1 MWRTFQVSWIIK
13 RPCTQA
19 LRTVIRFCRSYRW
32 RRLTPVSFVHHQRSM
47 QEFLRTLTKCHL
59 LAESMNAIF
68 RNVRID
74 RNSIKHMDNQQ
85 RVFEKQQE
93 IEDLSNVSKLEDAKQ
108 EKQHLTEENERL
120 KQERAVKIQ
129 LSKQPGSYSYGHT
142 LGTLSCVRY
151 KVGFHRLPFSLYRR
165 LSVDRQA

>member
-1 MWRTFQVSWIIK
+1 MRKSKQKYKHRVEGLHT
-13 RPCTQA
+13 
-19 LRTVIRFCRSYRW
+19 
-32 RRLTPVSFVHHQRSM
+32 
-47 QEFLRTLTKCHL
+47 E
-59 LAESMNAIF
+59 AIF
-68 RNVRID
+68 RDVCID

-93 IEDLSNVSKLEDAKQ
+93 IEDLSNVSKWEDAKQ

-120 KQERAVKIQ
+120 KQELRAVKIQ
-129 LSKQPGSYSYGHT
+129 LSKQPGSYSYGYT

-165 LSVDRQA
+165 LSVDRQALVPLKVGSFPGYCLNNGIFVCSHHFIYCW

>member
-1 MWRTFQVSWIIK
+1 MV
-13 RPCTQA
+13 
-19 LRTVIRFCRSYRW
+19 
-32 RRLTPVSFVHHQRSM
+32 
-47 QEFLRTLTKCHL
+47 
-59 LAESMNAIF
+59 
-68 RNVRID
+68 
-74 RNSIKHMDNQQ
+74 
-85 RVFEKQQE
+85 EKQQE

-151 KVGFHRLPFSLYRR
+151 KVGLQRLPLSLY
-165 LSVDRQA
+165 